1 MVLLSVV
8 AAVVA
13 CLGYGFG
20 SVLQSIG
27 ARRPAGATG
36 PTAFLAIMIQPM
48 YLAGLLADGL
58 GFVGNVVAARQ
69 LPLFL
74 VQAVMTGSVA
84 VTAVIAALRG
94 ARLGR
99 RDWIALGVLAAG
111 LVLLAVTARA
121 GSAPAP
127 STGWRVLILAAAG
140 LSALV
145 GLAGRRGAGRSWMAA
160 AAASGVGFAMVAVAA
175 RGLSSVRYDWRLLA
189 DPLLWAVLAGGA
201 VGMIFFAL
209 ALQRG
214 PVTAVTA
221 VVFML
226 EMIIPAVVGV
236 LLFGDRVGA
245 GLWPVAGA
253 GFALAVLGVASLAR
267 FAAD

>member
-1 MVLLSVV
+1 MVLVSAV

-13 CLGYGFG
+13 CLGYGSG

-27 ARRPAGATG
+27 ARRAAGATG
-36 PTAFLAIMIQPM
+36 PTAFLAIMIQPI
-48 YLAGLLADGL
+48 YLVGLLADGL

-74 VQAVMTGSVA
+74 VQAVMTASVA

-99 RDWIALGVLAAG
+99 RDWIALAVLAAG
-111 LVLLAVTARA
+111 LILLAVTAGA
-121 GSAPAP
+121 GRAPAP
-127 STGWRVLILAAAG
+127 TSAWKVAILVVTV
-140 LSALV
+140 LSALI
-145 GLAGRRGAGRSWMAA
+145 GLASRAGGGRSWIASAVAA
-160 AAASGVGFAMVAVAA
+160 GVGFAMVAIAA
-175 RGLSSVRYDWRLLA
+175 RGLSSATYDWRLLG
-189 DPLLWAVLAGGA
+189 DPLLWTVVAGGA
-201 VGMIFFAL
+201 IGMIFFAL

-221 VVFML
+221 IAFVL
-226 EMIIPAVVGV
+226 EMVVPSVVGI
-236 LLFGDRVGA
+236 LLFGDRVGP
-245 GLWPVAGA
+245 GLWPVTGLGFLLAG
-253 GFALAVLGVASLAR
+253 LGVTGLAR